1 MRRDRVWLM
10 QTPQVFDFY
19 RIYDAYS
26 RLIESEEKILQKGI
40 VITDDA
46 MVLELFSDRRV
57 RFVEGDRKN
66 IKVTGPDDIELIR
79 QFIADRNR
87 NGSGR

>member
-1 MRRDRVWLM
+1 MWLV

-19 RIYDAYS
+19 EIYEAYG
-26 RLIESEEKILQKGI
+26 RLIESEKELLKEGVL
-40 VITDDA
+40 VTDDA

-66 IKVTGPDDIELIR
+66 IKVTGPDDIELVR
-79 QFIADRNR
+79 QFIADRIR